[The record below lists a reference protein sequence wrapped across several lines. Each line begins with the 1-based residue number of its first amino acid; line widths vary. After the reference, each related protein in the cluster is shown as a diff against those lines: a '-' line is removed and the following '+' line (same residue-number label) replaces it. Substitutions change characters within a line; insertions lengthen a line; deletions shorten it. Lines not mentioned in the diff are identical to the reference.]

1 MRYNQLGNTGLVVSE
16 LCLGTMTF
24 GQSPGR
30 FAAVAGLD
38 GGAAKGL
45 VKQALDAGIN
55 FIDTANVY
63 SGGESE
69 VLTGRAL
76 RELGVARGDVIVA
89 TKVAGPMGEGP
100 NNAGMSRRHLIEQID
115 ASLGRLGLD
124 HVDLY
129 QIHAWDP
136 LTPIEEACRALDDIV
151 TSGRARYIGVSN
163 WAAWSIMKALGVSER
178 LNLARF
184 ASVQAYYTVAGRDI
198 ERELAPMMRSEGLGL
213 MVWSPLAGGLLSGK
227 YTRDNHGGHQGEGRR
242 AAFDFPPVQAERG
255 WDVIEV
261 CEDIARARR
270 HRRRQA
276 CGPIGGQYRR
286 LRSGTVGGGPDAAGE
301 GQRAASG
308 IPRLDDRHAERLS
321 RPRRQP
327 SPASAGR
334 MRQTRRIGLLG
345 GSFNPAHGGH
355 RRISLAAIAALG
367 LDEVWWLVSP
377 GNPLKDAQS
386 MAPLPK
392 RFASARQQARRA
404 PIRITAVERELGTRY
419 TVDTLARITR
429 RWPKNRFV
437 WLMGADN
444 LAQLHRWKDWR
455 KLARIMPIAVLA
467 RPGYD
472 TCALA
477 SPAMAWLGR
486 FRRPKASLKCGA
498 EWSAPTLVLLAVDPD
513 PRSASALRAADP
525 GWAERVSCGAL
536 RDGVTHRSLS
546 PAAL

>member
-30 FAAVAGLD
+30 FAAIAGLD
-38 GGAAKGL
+38 APAAKGL

-89 TKVAGPMGEGP
+89 TKAAGPMGEGP
-100 NNAGMSRRHLIEQID
+100 NNAGMSRRHLLEQID

-163 WAAWSIMKALGVSER
+163 WAAWRIMKALGVSER

-184 ASVQAYYTVAGRDI
+184 ASVQAYYTVAGRDL

-261 CEDIARARR
+261 CEDIARARGCSVA
-270 HRRRQA
+270 QVALAWLLYQPVVSTVIVGAKSADQLADNIGA
-276 CGPIGGQYRR
+276 C
-286 LRSGTVGGGPDAAGE
+286 
-301 GQRAASG
+301 
-308 IPRLDDRHAERLS
+308 
-321 RPRRQP
+321 
-327 SPASAGR
+327 
-334 MRQTRRIGLLG
+334 
-345 GSFNPAHGGH
+345 
-355 RRISLAAIAALG
+355 
-367 LDEVWWLVSP
+367 
-377 GNPLKDAQS
+377 
-386 MAPLPK
+386 
-392 RFASARQQARRA
+392 
-404 PIRITAVERELGTRY
+404 AVELSVEDLTR
-419 TVDTLARITR
+419 LE
-429 RWPKNRFV
+429 K
-437 WLMGADN
+437 
-444 LAQLHRWKDWR
+444 
-455 KLARIMPIAVLA
+455 
-467 RPGYD
+467 
-472 TCALA
+472 
-477 SPAMAWLGR
+477 
-486 FRRPKASLKCGA
+486 
-498 EWSAPTLVLLAVDPD
+498 
-513 PRSASALRAADP
+513 ASALPAEYP
-525 GWAERVSCGAL
+525 GWMIDMQSGYRAHAA
-536 RDGVTHRSLS
+536 S
-546 PAAL
+546 PRRHPLGE